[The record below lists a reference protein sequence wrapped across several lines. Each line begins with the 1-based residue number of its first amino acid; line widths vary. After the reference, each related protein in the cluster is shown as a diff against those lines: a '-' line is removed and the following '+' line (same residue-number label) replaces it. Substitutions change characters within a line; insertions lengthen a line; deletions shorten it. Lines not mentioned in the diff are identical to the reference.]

1 MPSLTGLR
9 ERSSLPGLNKL
20 HRAGR
25 SGRLSLFF
33 KKRDEKTILYDSFST
48 IPMQAFQP
56 FYPDGTGCAYTY
68 LVNPTGGLVAGD
80 MIDIDVTLDE
90 NAHVFITSPSA
101 TRVYR
106 STGEVSSQST
116 EITVKRGAVLE
127 YMPGYVIPYS
137 GSRYRQRTEVCMD
150 KGSTAFILDAFVTG
164 RVATG
169 ESLEFGEYG
178 NTTEIVYDGELILTE
193 RLLLKPEDCDYNS
206 LGLLEGNSATAVIYL
221 IFDDQDKEKLILSG
235 LQSLIEEMKDVLG
248 GVSTIPAKGVVV
260 RLLGGSVRFI
270 ESAIYKIWSAAR
282 KHISGSEDP
291 LSFRMLNAF
300 SP

>member
-1 MPSLTGLR
+1 MSDS
-9 ERSSLPGLNKL
+9 ERLNKV
-20 HRAGR
+20 GR
-25 SGRLSLFF
+25 HGRLSLSF
-33 KKRDEKTILYDSFST
+33 KKREERTILYDSFST

-80 MIDIDVTLDE
+80 RIDIDVTLDE

-116 EITVKRGAVLE
+116 EITVRRGAVLE

-178 NTTEIVYDGELILTE
+178 NTTEIVYDDELILTE
-193 RLLLKPEDCDYNS
+193 RLILKPGDCDYNS

-221 IFDDQDKEKLILSG
+221 IFDDHDKEKLILSG

-248 GVSTIPAKGVVV
+248 GVSTLPAKGVVV

-291 LSFRMLNAF
+291 LSFRRLNAF

>member
-1 MPSLTGLR
+1 M
-9 ERSSLPGLNKL
+9 PGLNKL